1 MKKIVA
7 LLFIL
12 SSFISTG
19 AWAQRVVVITNADN
33 VASEITKDQLQDF
46 FFKRVRNW
54 PDGKPVRFFD
64 RQDNS
69 SLRNKFLREYINR
82 SARQIEQFWI
92 GQKFNTGDSAP
103 TQISSDSLMA
113 NLVSRFPGG
122 IGYVQ
127 EGTPLPKDVKVLNV
141 TDL

>member
-1 MKKIVA
+1 MKTLFTI
-7 LLFIL
+7 FIL
-12 SSFISTG
+12 IFVFSVK
-19 AWAQRVVVITNADN
+19 AQNVVVITNSSN
-33 VASEITKDQLQDF
+33 PVSEISKDQLQDF
-46 FFKRVRNW
+46 FFKRVRSW

-69 SLRNKFLREYINR
+69 SLRNKFLKDYINR
-82 SARQIEQFWI
+82 SSRQIEQFWI

-127 EGTPLPKDVKVLNV
+127 EGTHLPKDVKVLNV
-141 TDL
+141 TD

>member
-1 MKKIVA
+1 MNKLITII
-7 LLFIL
+7 FIL
-12 SSFISTG
+12 GSLISLS
-19 AWAQRVVVITNADN
+19 AWAQRVVIITNADN
-33 VASEITKDQLQDF
+33 SVNEITKDQLQDY
-46 FFKRVRNW
+46 FFKRVRSW

-82 SARQIEQFWI
+82 SSRQIEQFWI

-127 EGTPLPKDVKVLNV
+127 EGTTLPKDVKVLHV
-141 TDL
+141 TDP

>member
-1 MKKIVA
+1 MKTLII
-7 LLFIL
+7 LLTVL
-12 SSFISTG
+12 SVFS
-19 AWAQRVVVITNADN
+19 AHAQNVVVIANSAN
-33 VASEITKDQLQDF
+33 PMSEISKDQLQDF

-69 SLRNKFLREYINR
+69 SLRNNFLRDYINR
-82 SARQIEQFWI
+82 SSRQIEQFWI

-103 TQISSDSLMA
+103 TQISSDSLMT

-127 EGTPLPKDVKVLNV
+127 EGTQLPKEVKVLTV
-141 TDL
+141 TD